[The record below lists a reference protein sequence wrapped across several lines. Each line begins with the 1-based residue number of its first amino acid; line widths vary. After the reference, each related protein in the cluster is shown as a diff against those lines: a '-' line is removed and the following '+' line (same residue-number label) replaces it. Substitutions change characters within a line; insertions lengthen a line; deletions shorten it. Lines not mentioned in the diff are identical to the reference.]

1 MTMPYIDMVNLSLS
15 DDLMIL
21 LAYLVGGISPG
32 YLLVRIVLDTDLR
45 TVGSG
50 SLGATNVGRVLGKKG
65 FYFTLVTDILK
76 GALTVLLAR
85 WLEFSPGVVAV
96 VVVVVIA
103 GHIWP
108 VWHRFHGGKGIATGL
123 GAFVALDYRI
133 LLVGGVVLLVTYMM
147 TRRFLPSWIVTLAAM
162 PIFAYIQGYPMA
174 VVLPLIIA
182 AAIIVFAHKD
192 NIKQLGFL
200 SENKG

>member
-1 MTMPYIDMVNLSLS
+1 MPYTDTINLALS
-15 DDLMIL
+15 DNLMIL

-32 YLLVRIVLDTDLR
+32 YLLVRILLDTDLR

-65 FYFTLVTDILK
+65 FYFTFVADILK
-76 GALTVLLAR
+76 GAVMV
-85 WLEFSPGVVAV
+85 WLSKWLGFSPGVVAA

-108 VWHRFHGGKGIATGL
+108 IWHHFHGGKGIATGL
-123 GAFVALDYRI
+123 GAVIALDYTI
-133 LLVGGVVLLVTYMM
+133 LLIGGVVLLVTYMM
-147 TRRFLPSWIVTLAAM
+147 FRRFLPSWIVTVAAM
-162 PIFAYIQGYPMA
+162 PLISYILGYPLA
-174 VVLPLIIA
+174 VVVPLILA
-182 AAIIVFAHKD
+182 AAIVVFAHKE
-192 NIKQLGFL
+192 NIRQQGFL